1 MKAFRF
7 SVILL
12 FLFLGSLPEFSSG
25 KTAEVKKAA
34 DSLMTPDLKTMKEKG
49 PIDIE
54 ADRLTYDKEEQV
66 YQAHGNVEMVRG
78 DFSLRAEHARL
89 NPVTNDMVAWGNVV
103 LKEGEDV
110 LECER
115 LEVNMNTQAGKIY
128 QGKLFL
134 KDQNFHITGRE
145 AEKLGESRYR
155 IREGSFTTCDA
166 SRPPWKF
173 TVRELDVT
181 MGGTGVAK
189 GPVFYIEDIPVFY
202 FPVMPVPVKRER
214 QTGLLLPTVGY
225 SNKNG
230 AEVKTAFYW
239 AISKDMD
246 STLFLDYLG
255 DRGFKE
261 GLEYRYAFPHGTT
274 GQATYYFI
282 DDKVFDGK
290 RQAFFLQHQQ
300 KLPYNFYLKGDINE
314 VSDRFYPRDFED
326 DLPERT
332 KIDARSLNQL
342 RSILF
347 GGKNWDQFSFI
358 VDGER
363 FNNLTTDD
371 NDPTLQKYPQAS
383 FYAHPQSLFKTPLFF
398 DLTLS
403 YVNFWRNEGIRAQRG
418 DFLPQISYPFRLF
431 NLLKVT
437 PEVGFRETFYHIYQD
452 PIEERNGSKSR
463 ETYGAGIEMS
473 TELYRVYETSLTSKL
488 SGLFDVTR
496 WMHTIEPTVSYNYN
510 PRVSQSDLPA
520 FDAIDRIPY
529 RNEIIYGFTQR
540 LLGKTGK
547 DRVGLGPY
555 EYLRLKVSQGYSL
568 GDPYDLDE
576 KGTGRYFSNIRGE
589 LWMNFNPYLSFRGE
603 AELNPYQ
610 WNLNILDGLMKI
622 KDFRDDTLQVEYRFT
637 KDKIQQ
643 LNLYTKIKT
652 IDPLYVFGSVR
663 YNLLDKWR
671 VESDYGALFQTQCW
685 TLGILVEDINQS
697 PDGTQKKEL
706 KVQAFVTLLG
716 IGSLGHRPRAM
727 SL

>member
-1 MKAFRF
+1 MKACRF
-7 SVILL
+7 SLILL
-12 FLFLGSLPEFSSG
+12 FIFLGCFPGVGSG

-34 DSLMTPDLKTMKEKG
+34 DSLMAPDLKTMKEEG

-54 ADRLTYDKEEQV
+54 ADRLTYDKEEQL

-78 DFSLRAEHARL
+78 DFSLKAEHARL

-115 LEVNMNTQAGKIY
+115 LEVNMNTQVGKIY

-155 IREGSFTTCDA
+155 IREGFFTTCDA

-181 MGGTGVAK
+181 MGGVGVAK

-202 FPVMPVPVKRER
+202 FPVLPVPVKKER
-214 QTGLLLPTVGY
+214 QTGFLLPTVGY
-225 SNKNG
+225 SDNNG

-261 GLEYRYAFPHGTT
+261 GLEYRYAFPRETT
-274 GQATYYFI
+274 GQATFYFI
-282 DDKVFDGK
+282 DDKVFNGN
-290 RQAFFLQHQQ
+290 RHAFFIQHQQ
-300 KLPYNFYLKGDINE
+300 KLPYDFYLKGDINE

-358 VDGER
+358 VDGEK
-363 FNNLTTDD
+363 FENLTTDN
-371 NDPTLQKYPQAS
+371 NDLTLQKYPQVN
-383 FYAHPQSLFKTPLFF
+383 FYAHPQSLFKTPFFF

-403 YVNFWRNEGIRAQRG
+403 YVNFWREEGIRAQRG

-431 NLLKVT
+431 DLLKVT
-437 PEVGFRETFYHIYQD
+437 PGVGFRETFYQIYHD
-452 PIEERNGSKSR
+452 PIDERNGSKSR

-496 WMHTIEPTVSYNYN
+496 WMHTIEPSVSYNYN
-510 PRVSQSDLPA
+510 PNVSQGDLPT

-540 LLGKTGK
+540 LLGKTAK
-547 DRVGLGPY
+547 DRVGSGPY
-555 EYLRLKVSQGYSL
+555 EYVRLKISQGYSL

-576 KGTGRYFSNIRGE
+576 EGTGRYFSNIRGE

-603 AELNPYQ
+603 AELNPYR
-610 WNLNILDGLMKI
+610 WDFNILDGLMKV
-622 KDFRDDTLQVEYRFT
+622 KDFRDDAFQVEYRYT
-637 KDKIQQ
+637 RDKIQQ
-643 LNLYTKIKT
+643 LNLYTKVKT
-652 IDPLYVFGSVR
+652 IDPLYLFGSVR

-727 SL
+727 GL